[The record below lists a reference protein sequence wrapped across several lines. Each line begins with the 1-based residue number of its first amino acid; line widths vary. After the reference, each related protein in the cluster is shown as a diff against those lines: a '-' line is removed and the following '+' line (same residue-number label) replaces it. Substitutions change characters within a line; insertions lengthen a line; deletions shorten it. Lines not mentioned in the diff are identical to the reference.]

1 MDFNKVIALVY
12 EARKFVFCKE
22 LLGEVANKNP
32 NDFVTAV
39 DTAISDFIQD
49 GLAAL
54 YPSVGFMTEEEDK
67 HRLSGECFILDPI
80 DGTTNLIYDYKMSSI
95 SLAYVKC
102 GRVEFGVVFNPFTDE
117 LFFAL
122 RGKGAHFYDTRCG
135 VDGLLAQGVENY
147 EEDKLVAAARPM
159 SRALIEFGAGSSY
172 KEMASENFDRAKR
185 IFCECLDVR
194 RTCSTALAVCYIA
207 AGRLD
212 GYFEKIIKPWD
223 FAAGILVLEEAG
235 GISSDWQGKPLP
247 LDRET
252 TIICATQSVY
262 GKLKEFVE

>member
-12 EARKFVFCKE
+12 EARKFVFSKR
-22 LLGEVANKNP
+22 LLGEVENKNP

-39 DTAISDFIQD
+39 DTAISDFIKS

-54 YPSVGFMTEEEDK
+54 YPQVGFMTEEEDK
-67 HRLSGECFILDPI
+67 HCLGGECFILDPI

-95 SLAYVKC
+95 SLAYVKQ
-102 GRVEFGVVFNPFTDE
+102 GRVEFGAVFNPFTNE

-122 RGKGAHFYDTRCG
+122 RGKGAHFYDTCGG
-135 VDGLLAQGVENY
+135 VDELLALGVENY
-147 EEDKLVAAARPM
+147 EVNKLVTASRPM

-172 KEMASENFDRAKR
+172 KEMASENFDRARK
-185 IFCECLDVR
+185 IFCECLDIR
-194 RTCSTALAVCYIA
+194 RTCSTALAICYIA
-207 AGRLD
+207 AGRMD

-235 GISSDWQGKPLP
+235 GISSDWQGNPLP
-247 LDRET
+247 LDKET
-252 TIICATQSVY
+252 TIICATKSVY
-262 GKLKEFVE
+262 SGLKAFVE